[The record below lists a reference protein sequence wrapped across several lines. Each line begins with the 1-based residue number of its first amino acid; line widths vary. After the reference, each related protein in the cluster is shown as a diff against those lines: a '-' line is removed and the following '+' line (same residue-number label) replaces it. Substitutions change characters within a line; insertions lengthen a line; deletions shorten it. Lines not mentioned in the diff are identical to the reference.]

1 MLLLVPLAV
10 GVVPLLKALRRR
22 RRRAATPTS
31 LAYLGGWDELVDTAH
46 DLGLAVPRST
56 RPAQAVALGVPP
68 GLARDADVATFSP
81 DEPDTAEQFWAL
93 VDEERSGLRS
103 SARPVRRVLAP
114 LDPRSLLR
122 RRR

>member
-1 MLLLVPLAV
+1 
-10 GVVPLLKALRRR
+10 VPLLKALRRR
-22 RRRAATPTS
+22 RRRAASPPS

-46 DLGLAVPRST
+46 DLGLTVPRGP
-56 RPAQAVALGVPP
+56 RPAQARALGVPP

-81 DEPDTAEQFWAL
+81 DEPETAAEFWTL
-93 VDEERSGLRS
+93 VDEGLSGLRAS
-103 SARPVRRVLAP
+103 VHPVRRVLAP